1 MVIAVTMAKLL
12 AAMLVG
18 LYLGKKG
25 ILDHHTKNKMSEL
38 VLMFTSPALCIASV
52 TTIKERNDS
61 LVMSLLWIGVILYL
75 LLPVVGFF
83 IAKLLKVEK
92 NLTGTYTCMI
102 IFSNT
107 AFMGYP
113 VVQALFGDE
122 AIFYTLI
129 LHMPFNILFYSL
141 ALYLIAKDGGE
152 KSKFD
157 PKKFL
162 NTGLISA
169 ILALILYFSKWN
181 MPDLLAEPLK
191 FIGNTTMPLSMI
203 IIGASLAVFSLKEV
217 FGQPRLYFL
226 SFIRLFGIPAL
237 TYLFLMIMTKNQM
250 IIQVG
255 TIIAGMPVASMVAMG
270 SAEYEKQG
278 RHAALAVALTTIFSM
293 VTIPVVAMLL
303 GV

>member
-1 MVIAVTMAKLL
+1 MVIAVTMAKLFT
-12 AAMLVG
+12 AMLIG

-61 LVMSLLWIGVILYL
+61 LVMSLLWIGVLMYI
-75 LLPVVGFF
+75 LLPILGYF
-83 IAKLLKVEK
+83 IAKILRVDKD
-92 NLTGTYTCMI
+92 LTDTYTCMI

-141 ALYLIAKDGGE
+141 ALYLFSKDGGG
-152 KSKFD
+152 KSKFEW
-157 PKKFL
+157 KKL
-162 NTGLISA
+162 INTGLISGV
-169 ILALILYFSKWN
+169 LALVLYFSKWN
-181 MPDLLAEPLK
+181 MPDLFAEPLK
-191 FIGNTTMPLSMI
+191 FVGNTTMPLSMI
-203 IIGASLAVFSLKEV
+203 IIGASLSVFSLKEV
-217 FGQPRLYFL
+217 FGQPRLYL
-226 SFIRLFGIPAL
+226 MSAIRLFGMPVL
-237 TYLFLMIMTKNQM
+237 TFLFLTLMTDNRM

-255 TIIAGMPVASMVAMG
+255 TIISGMPIASMVAMG

-278 RHAALAVALTTIFSM
+278 RHAALAVALTTIFAM
-293 VTIPVVAMLL
+293 ITIPIVAMIL

>member
-12 AAMLVG
+12 TAMLIG

-61 LVMSLLWIGVILYL
+61 LVMSLLLIGVVMYL
-75 LLPVVGFF
+75 LLPVLGYF
-83 IAKLLKVEK
+83 IAKILRVNKD
-92 NLTGTYTCMI
+92 LTGTYTCMI

-141 ALYLIAKDGGE
+141 ALYLFAKDGGG
-152 KSKFD
+152 KSKFEWR
-157 PKKFL
+157 KL
-162 NTGLISA
+162 INTGLISG
-169 ILALILYFSKWN
+169 ILALVLYFSKWD
-181 MPDLLAEPLK
+181 MPDLIAEPLK
-191 FIGNTTMPLSMI
+191 FVGNTTMPLSMI
-203 IIGASLAVFSLKEV
+203 IIGASLSVFSLKEV
-217 FGQPRLYFL
+217 FGQPRLYL
-226 SFIRLFGIPAL
+226 MSAIRLFGMPVL
-237 TYLFLMIMTKNQM
+237 TFLFLTLMTDNRM

-255 TIIAGMPVASMVAMG
+255 TIISGMPIASMVAMG

-293 VTIPVVAMLL
+293 ITIPIVAMIL